1 MRFLGALLVLLSMA
15 THADAQVVVIDP
27 GHGGADSGAVGC
39 SLQEA
44 DVVLDV
50 SQRAAT
56 LLREADLTV
65 HLTRDDDRFIELAAR
80 ATFANSRGAALF
92 VSVHANANEGTPAT
106 GTETF
111 VYSTPS
117 AASRELGQEVQDELI
132 ATWGLRDR
140 MLKFANFSVLRRTTM
155 PAALA
160 ELAFINRCDP
170 DAALLGSPS
179 ERARIAAA
187 LARAILTTLGR
198 TGPIDPPTTGRLI
211 GVSFEDTGMGLED
224 TSVRIPAAMVRV
236 GDEVLTSGADG
247 LFAFNLTPGTYEVEV
262 SMPGF
267 ATATRECSVNSGV
280 DNWCSVG
287 LMRSGMETRT
297 RVVGYVYEDNGGD
310 MATAPRLSGALVD
323 FGGGNVTTDA
333 AGDFA
338 FEVASGPLTLN
349 VSRAGYMSAEVA
361 CTATGAETT
370 CAVGLT
376 PVSTTDLGT
385 LEGIVH
391 VAGNLEDRIAAASV
405 FVRELGI
412 PAESNATGVWSLEL
426 PPGSYNVDF
435 SAPGYVTASEQ
446 CTVRSGE
453 ETSCNAGLSLVE
465 EGPGPEMMPMDDE
478 GCGCSAAGSGSSSSS
493 ALWLFGLLGLCIFRR
508 RRSARVGSAGVVL
521 AALFALT
528 GCSGAPEAAASSQA
542 IREAPQAE
550 DSELLL
556 AAEVASFAALENV
569 QEATQGDFIDLEL
582 SPDAQHVALSH
593 ARYAAL
599 SVLSFETRELRVLRE
614 APQAGYEP
622 RWRHDG
628 QAIGVRTEGQTST
641 AAPTLAFFV
650 DGTEADAFR
659 PVDTLS
665 VRVEDDVII
674 MRSADGDET
683 RIGPPGDRY
692 FDPRASAD
700 GEYVS
705 FRGLSSGLYIHRRA
719 DGATFMVG
727 AGAHVRFDASGR
739 WMVFVRNAEDGHERT
754 SSALY
759 VMDLSS
765 DELRY
770 GPIETDA
777 VRPDAPSIAGGKLAF
792 MDEGSARIGE
802 LRFEN

>member
-15 THADAQVVVIDP
+15 TRADAQIVVLDP

-50 SQRAAT
+50 CQRAAT

-65 HLTRDDDRFIELAAR
+65 HMTRDDDRFIELAAR

-92 VSVHANANEGTPAT
+92 VSVHANANDGAPAT

-111 VYSTPS
+111 VYTTAS
-117 AASRELGQEVQDELI
+117 AESRDLGQEVQDELI

-140 MLKFANFSVLRRTTM
+140 LLKFANFSVLRNTSM

-170 DAALLGSPS
+170 DAALLGSPA

-198 TGPIDPPTTGRLI
+198 TGPVDPPTTGRLI

-236 GDEVLTSGADG
+236 GDDVLTSGADG

-267 ATATRECSVNSGV
+267 ATTTRECAVSSGV

-287 LMRSGMETRT
+287 LMREGMEMRT
-297 RVVGYVYEDNGGD
+297 RVVGYIYEDNGGD
-310 MATAPRLSGALVD
+310 MATAPRLGGALVD
-323 FGGGNVTTDA
+323 YGAGNVTTDA
-333 AGDFA
+333 AGDFS

-349 VSRAGYMSAEVA
+349 VSRAGYTSASMA

-370 CAVGLT
+370 CAVGLV
-376 PVSTTDLGT
+376 PMSTSDLGT

-391 VAGNLEDRIAAASV
+391 VAGDLEDRIGGTSV

-412 PAESNATGVWSLEL
+412 PAESNTTGVWSLEL
-426 PPGSYNVDF
+426 PAGSYNVDF
-435 SAPGYVTASEQ
+435 SAPGYVMASEL
-446 CTVRSGE
+446 CTVRAGE
-453 ETSCNAGLSLVE
+453 ETTCNAGLALVE
-465 EGPGPEMMPMDDE
+465 EGPGPEMMPDDE

-493 ALWLFGLLGLCIFRR
+493 TLWLFGLLGLCVFRR
-508 RRSARVGSAGVVL
+508 RSTRVGGAGVVL
-521 AALFALT
+521 ATLFALT
-528 GCSGAPEAAASSQA
+528 GCSGTPDAAASSQA

-556 AAEVASFAALENV
+556 AAEVTSFAALENV
-569 QEATQGDFIDLEL
+569 HEVTQGDFIDLEL
-582 SPDAQHVALSH
+582 SPDAQHIALSH

-599 SVLSFETRELRVLRE
+599 SVLSFETQELRVLRE

-622 RWRHDG
+622 RWRNDG
-628 QAIGVRTEGQTST
+628 QVIGVRTEGQTST
-641 AAPTLAFFV
+641 ASPTLAFSV

-659 PVDTLS
+659 PVDGLS
-665 VRVEDDVII
+665 VRVEDDVVI

-683 RIGPPGDRY
+683 RLGPPGDRY

-739 WMVFVRNAEDGHERT
+739 WMVFVRNIEDGHERT
-754 SSALY
+754 GSALY
-759 VMDLSS
+759 VMDLAS

-802 LRFEN
+802 LRFED

>member
-1 MRFLGALLVLLSMA
+1 MRFLGALLVLFSLAS
-15 THADAQVVVIDP
+15 HAHAQVVVIDP
-27 GHGGADSGAVGC
+27 GHGGTDSGAVGC

-56 LLREADLTV
+56 LLREADITV

-111 VYSTPS
+111 VYTTAS
-117 AASRELGQEVQDELI
+117 AESRELGQEVQDELI

-140 MLKFANFSVLRRTTM
+140 MLKFANFSVLRRTSM

-170 DAALLGSPS
+170 DAALLGSPA

-187 LARAILTTLGR
+187 LARAILATLGR

-236 GDEVLTSGADG
+236 GDEVLTSGDDG
-247 LFAFNLTPGTYEVEV
+247 LFAFNLTPGSYEVEV

-267 ATATRECSVNSGV
+267 ATATRECMVNSGV

-310 MATAPRLSGALVD
+310 MATAPRLGGALVD
-323 FGGGNVTTDA
+323 YGAGDVTTDA

-338 FEVASGPLTLN
+338 FEVASGPLTLS
-349 VSRAGYMSAEVA
+349 VSRAGYMPASLA
-361 CTATGAETT
+361 CTASGAETT
-370 CAVGLT
+370 CAVGLV
-376 PVSTTDLGT
+376 PVSTTSLGT

-391 VAGNLEDRIAAASV
+391 VAGDLEDRIEDASV

-412 PAESNATGVWSLEL
+412 PAESDASGVWSLEL
-426 PPGSYNVDF
+426 PEGSYNIDF
-435 SAPGYVTASEQ
+435 TAAGYVMASEQ
-446 CTVRSGE
+446 CTVRTGE
-453 ETSCNAGLSLVE
+453 ETTCNAGLTLDE
-465 EGPGPEMMPMDDE
+465 EGPGPEMMPMDEE

-493 ALWLFGLLGLCIFRR
+493 TLWVFGLLGLLVFQR
-508 RRSARVGSAGVVL
+508 RRSGRASSAGLVL
-521 AALFALT
+521 AALFVLA

-542 IREAPQAE
+542 IREAPQ
-550 DSELLL
+550 DSELML
-556 AAEVASFAALENV
+556 AAEVAPFAALENV
-569 QEATQGDFIDLEL
+569 QEMTQGDFIDLEL
-582 SPDAQHVALSH
+582 SPDAQHIALSH

-599 SVLSFETRELRVLRE
+599 SVLSLETRELRLLRE

-622 RWRHDG
+622 RWHSEG
-628 QAIGVRTEGQTST
+628 QVIGVRTEGQTST
-641 AAPTLAFFV
+641 ATPTLAFSV
-650 DGTEADAFR
+650 DGTEADPFR
-659 PVDTLS
+659 PSDVLS
-665 VRVEDDVII
+665 VRVEEDVVV
-674 MRSADGDET
+674 MRSVEGDET
-683 RIGPPGDRY
+683 RLGPPGDRY

-739 WMVFVRNAEDGHERT
+739 WMVFVRNIEDGHERT
-754 SSALY
+754 GSALY

-770 GPIETDA
+770 GLIATDA

-792 MDEGSARIGE
+792 MDEGSARIGDI
-802 LRFEN
+802 RFEE